1 MALADLDA
9 IFDICQKHLSTT
21 NSNDTEIDSFLT
33 RYLLVYICGEYEKE
47 IKEIIKRRVDKTD
60 DKELASFVAE
70 KVDVRSLRI
79 SDIKGNILKPFS
91 EKCVKFFDSKIRGG
105 DSEIKYQ
112 NIVENRNLVAHG
124 ETVNMTFKELN
135 ESYKLATDVV
145 KAISDAI
152 NPQSS

>member
-1 MALADLDA
+1 MALSDLDA
-9 IFDICQKHLSTT
+9 IFDICQKHLATT

-47 IKEIIKRRVDKTD
+47 IKEIIKQRVAKTG

-70 KVDVRSLRI
+70 KGDVRSLRI

-91 EKCVKFFDSKIRGG
+91 EKCMKSFDSKIKGK

-152 NPQSS
+152 NP